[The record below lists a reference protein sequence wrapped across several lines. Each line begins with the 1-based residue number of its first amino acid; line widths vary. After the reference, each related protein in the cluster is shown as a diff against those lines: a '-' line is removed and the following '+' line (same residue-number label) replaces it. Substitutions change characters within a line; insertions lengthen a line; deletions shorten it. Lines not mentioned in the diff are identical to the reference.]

1 MSSPLEGIIAN
12 PASGRDI
19 RRLAA
24 HGTVF
29 DNNEKTAIVRRVL
42 LGLEA
47 VGIRRVAYMP
57 EHDFGILPRAI
68 TGLQGHP
75 LQLAAEPLEM
85 PVLGTSADSTRAARL
100 LAELGAGCIITLGG
114 DGTNRVVA
122 KGCGTVPL
130 VPISTGTNNVFPT
143 FLEGTVAGVAAGL
156 VARDCAG
163 KGALRRAP
171 RLEVLVNGTPIDS
184 ALVDVVVSEQ
194 PFVGSR
200 AIWDLSLV
208 REVVLSRIA
217 PATIGLSALGGA
229 LLSAQIQAGNEA
241 AANSNHPS
249 NDTACLPSVRKDERK
264 SSFAQPACKENATVE
279 VSERAGMH
287 IVLGDGGREVMAA
300 LAPGI
305 VKWVGVRETRKLQVD
320 DVVQFR
326 PGTGTVALDGE
337 REIEIPMTSVVE
349 VCLCADGPFVVD
361 VPAALEGAAHA
372 GHFRR

>member
-1 MSSPLEGIIAN
+1 MSSPLVGIIAN

-19 RRLAA
+19 RRLVA

-68 TGLQGHP
+68 SGLHGHP
-75 LQLAAEPLEM
+75 LQLEASPLEM
-85 PVLGTSADSTRAARL
+85 PVLGTSADSTRAAQL
-100 LAELGAGCIITLGG
+100 LAKLGAGCIITLGG

-143 FLEGTVAGVAAGL
+143 FLEGTVAGMAAGL
-156 VARDCAG
+156 VARGCAG
-163 KGALRRAP
+163 KGALWRAP
-171 RLEVLVNGTPIDS
+171 RLEVRVNGVPKDS
-184 ALVDVVVSEQ
+184 ALIDVVVSEQ

-229 LLSAQIQAGNEA
+229 LL
-241 AANSNHPS
+241 
-249 NDTACLPSVRKDERK
+249 
-264 SSFAQPACKENATVE
+264 NATVE
-279 VSERAGMH
+279 VSEQAGMH

-305 VKWVGVRETRKLQVD
+305 IKWVGVRETRKLQVD

-349 VCLCADGPFVVD
+349 VRLCADGPFVVD